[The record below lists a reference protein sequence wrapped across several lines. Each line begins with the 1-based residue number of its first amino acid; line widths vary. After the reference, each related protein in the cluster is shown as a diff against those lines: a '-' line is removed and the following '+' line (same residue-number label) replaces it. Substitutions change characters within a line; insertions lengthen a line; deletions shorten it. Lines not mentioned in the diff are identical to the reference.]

1 MFLLHQLSYAYSYM
15 LFIYIF
21 IDSYKL
27 YTFLLPSKIV
37 KDAPKLE
44 EKDKKPLG
52 ERVVPKA
59 QPKVQT
65 RE

>member
-1 MFLLHQLSYAYSYM
+1 M